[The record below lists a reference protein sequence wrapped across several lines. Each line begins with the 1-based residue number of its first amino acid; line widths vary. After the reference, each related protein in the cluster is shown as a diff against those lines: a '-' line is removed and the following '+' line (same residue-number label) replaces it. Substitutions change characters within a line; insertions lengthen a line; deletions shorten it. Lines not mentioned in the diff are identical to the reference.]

1 MRAFVAVS
9 PPPEVR
15 EAVAERARGLRH
27 EGDVRWL
34 PPENVH
40 LTLKFLG
47 KVTEEALAAVSAALD
62 GVCRG
67 HSPFEVGLAGFG
79 AFPSRE
85 RAKVV
90 WAAVGAG
97 SAELESLAA
106 EIESVLEPLGL
117 SREQRPYLPHATVGR
132 ARGRPARLP
141 DTDVTG
147 EPLSFPVRSVELVRS
162 RILPSGAVYSVLSS
176 SRLGK
181 A

>member
-9 PPPEVR
+9 PPPEIR
-15 EAVAERARGLRH
+15 ETVVERARSLRY

-47 KVTEEALAAVSAALD
+47 EAPEEALAAVSAALD

-67 HSPFEVGLAGFG
+67 HGPFKVELAGFG

-97 SAELESLAA
+97 SGELESLAA
-106 EIESVLEPLGL
+106 ELQSALDPLGFP
-117 SREQRPYLPHATVGR
+117 REERPYLPHATVGR
-132 ARGRPARLP
+132 ARGRPAHLP
-141 DTDVTG
+141 DTGATW

-162 RILPSGAVYSVLSS
+162 RLLPSGAVYSVLSS
-176 SRLGK
+176 SRLGD